1 VSPATSTVTTS
12 RPAGGIAQITLSRPE
27 AMNAISSAMAAELA
41 RTCAEL
47 AAAPEV
53 RVVVLGAAGERAFSA
68 GADLKE
74 RAAMTDADIMRQR
87 LAIRDVFGALLA
99 LPQPVVAAVHGFAL
113 GGGCELA
120 LSCDLVVADETAV
133 FGLPEVTV
141 GLVPGGGGTQLALRR
156 LGPGRAADLVLT
168 GRKVGID
175 EAMRFGLV
183 DRRVPARQADR
194 AALDLAGQIA
204 ANSPVAVRAAKRAIR
219 HGWGVSLEA
228 GLDIEDAAWR
238 TAALSADRREG
249 IAAFVEKRKP
259 AWPGQLARPVRPTF
273 LAVRWPT
280 GASTRPPA
288 SPAVTA
294 KYGPFV
300 FTVIAVSKPARRCE
314 PALASAPAVVPA
326 RTVQVSSSVAPFQL
340 AYTTEPPAG
349 LTRAAT
355 AGLSA
360 GWPAQSAVK
369 ARYDWSPTGNCP
381 SSSSV
386 PSAANSPDVR
396 QVAPAD
402 QDPAVGEHLH
412 AALAGRGQ
420 PGRVGVALPQRGR
433 HRAGVQVQQDGPR
446 LRLLLRWRKV
456 TRTNPRI
463 P

>member
-1 VSPATSTVTTS
+1 MSPIITS
-12 RPAGGIAQITLSRPE
+12 RPADGIAEITLNRPE
-27 AMNAISSAMAAELA
+27 AMNSISSAMAAELTRA
-41 RTCAEL
+41 CAEL

-53 RVVVLGAAGERAFSA
+53 RVVVFGAAGERAFCA

-74 RAAMTDADIMRQR
+74 RAGMTDADILRQR
-87 LAIRDVFGALLA
+87 PVIRAVFGALLA
-99 LPQPVVAAVHGFAL
+99 LPQPAIAAVHGFAL

-183 DRRVPARQADR
+183 DRRVPAGQAGP

-259 AWPGQLARPVRPTF
+259 AWPGQ
-273 LAVRWPT
+273 
-280 GASTRPPA
+280 
-288 SPAVTA
+288 
-294 KYGPFV
+294 
-300 FTVIAVSKPARRCE
+300 
-314 PALASAPAVVPA
+314 
-326 RTVQVSSSVAPFQL
+326 
-340 AYTTEPPAG
+340 
-349 LTRAAT
+349 
-355 AGLSA
+355 
-360 GWPAQSAVK
+360 
-369 ARYDWSPTGNCP
+369 
-381 SSSSV
+381 
-386 PSAANSPDVR
+386 
-396 QVAPAD
+396 
-402 QDPAVGEHLH
+402 
-412 AALAGRGQ
+412 
-420 PGRVGVALPQRGR
+420 
-433 HRAGVQVQQDGPR
+433 
-446 LRLLLRWRKV
+446 
-456 TRTNPRI
+456 
-463 P
+463 

>member
-1 VSPATSTVTTS
+1 MSPAMSTVTTS

-27 AMNAISSAMAAELA
+27 AMNAISSAMAAELT

-47 AAAPEV
+47 AAAPGV

-74 RAAMTDADIMRQR
+74 RAGMTDADIMRQR
-87 LAIRDVFGALLA
+87 HAIRGVFGALLA

-183 DRRVPARQADR
+183 DRRVPAGQADR

-259 AWPGQLARPVRPTF
+259 AWPGQ
-273 LAVRWPT
+273 
-280 GASTRPPA
+280 
-288 SPAVTA
+288 
-294 KYGPFV
+294 
-300 FTVIAVSKPARRCE
+300 
-314 PALASAPAVVPA
+314 
-326 RTVQVSSSVAPFQL
+326 
-340 AYTTEPPAG
+340 
-349 LTRAAT
+349 
-355 AGLSA
+355 
-360 GWPAQSAVK
+360 
-369 ARYDWSPTGNCP
+369 
-381 SSSSV
+381 
-386 PSAANSPDVR
+386 
-396 QVAPAD
+396 
-402 QDPAVGEHLH
+402 
-412 AALAGRGQ
+412 
-420 PGRVGVALPQRGR
+420 
-433 HRAGVQVQQDGPR
+433 
-446 LRLLLRWRKV
+446 
-456 TRTNPRI
+456 
-463 P
+463 